1 MVRLHITGASGSG
14 TTMLGRALSKR
25 LHISHLDTDDFFWFP
40 IEPLFSRAR
49 LPEDRIKLLNEAFAK
64 AGSWVL
70 SGSIGHWGAS
80 LEQQFDLVIFLSVPT
95 ALRLSRLKAREIQRF
110 GAKRL
115 APGGDRHE
123 SYKAFLDWAAGYEN
137 GSPQQRSRVMH
148 ENQLGKLPC
157 PVLRFEGDRPLEALV
172 TESLAAL
179 RDHKLIP

>member
-1 MVRLHITGASGSG
+1 MMRLHITGASGSG

-40 IEPLFSRAR
+40 VEPLFSQAR

-70 SGSIGHWGAS
+70 SGSTGHWGAS

-137 GSPQQRSRVMH
+137 GPPQQRSRAMH
-148 ENQLGKLPC
+148 EAWLTGLAC
-157 PVLRFEGDRPLEALV
+157 PVLRLEGERPLAAQLAD
-172 TESLAAL
+172 SLAAL
-179 RDHKLIP
+179 RAHKLAV